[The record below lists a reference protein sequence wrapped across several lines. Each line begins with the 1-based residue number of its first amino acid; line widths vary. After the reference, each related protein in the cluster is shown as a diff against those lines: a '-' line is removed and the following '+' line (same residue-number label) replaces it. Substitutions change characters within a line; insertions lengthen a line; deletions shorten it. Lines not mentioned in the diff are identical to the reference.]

1 MGRWTS
7 LAMLCALALGAT
19 PALADQPPVDS
30 WGRANVDL
38 ETYRK
43 DSLEC
48 GLQGYYADVSQTT
61 QAKDFVRATRQMQSV
76 DNTNS
81 VSPGASPQQAA
92 DVFVGQAQQYDQIR
106 RGIRPE
112 KRFEE
117 LKEGMTAVVGECLR
131 RRGYVRFRLTVE
143 QSAALAKLHKGS
155 DERRAYLHSLA
166 ADAEVLK
173 AQALPAADSAPA
185 TH

>member
-1 MGRWTS
+1 VDRLTS
-7 LAMLCALALGAT
+7 LATLCALALGAT
-19 PALADQPPVDS
+19 PALAEQPPVDS

-48 GLQGYYADVSQTT
+48 GLQGYYADVSQTA
-61 QAKDFVRATRQMQSV
+61 QAQDFVRATRQMQSV
-76 DNTNS
+76 DNTNI
-81 VSPGASPQQAA
+81 VPPGASPEEAA
-92 DVFVGQAQQYDQIR
+92 SAFVGQAQRYDQIR

-117 LKEGMTAVVGECLR
+117 LKQGMTGVVGECLQ
-131 RRGYVRFRLTVE
+131 RRGYVRFRLTEE

-166 ADAEVLK
+166 ADAELLK
-173 AQALPAADSAPA
+173 AQALPAAAPSQPG
-185 TH
+185 H